1 MKVEDA
7 RIAPQ
12 HDGGER
18 RHDPAARAHRVQR
31 RGQIHCACREAE
43 PCVPRSGSSKHLS
56 LYAPYYGCPTACT
69 SLVGCPNWRA
79 AEEKMRSCMRSKLAN
94 HIAAL
99 RPEPRL
105 NSSALVQS
113 RLARARM
120 PLDSSCAA
128 PLNRSRFTLIPAA
141 AGGPGDPNQMLLEF
155 NRLATITGGGL
166 GGAVEDSYLVNVV
179 DVVEWIGSS
188 FDKRDHIILKMDI
201 EGAEHS
207 ILNAMVQKGLLQLI
221 DVLSL
226 ECHEPSGG
234 HHACEHLISAIGR
247 AAPKLQLIKE
257 GRQHNG
263 VDARS
268 VIEPEEQARRVKAC
282 DAIDPERF
290 SLSRREEPPHRRR
303 LLNMRHAPRAP
314 PPSSSAPSTAATVHI
329 LYCETRPGS
338 LLRSSL
344 ARAMFG
350 QRLEPL
356 LLKVPS
362 DDQPWAGT
370 AFDISEDGLVLSN
383 LCAGQKWAG
392 WFMKYSALNSWY
404 ANRTR
409 EGITATSNELVMV
422 IDSDMLMAHPAAL
435 SAAALEERFLLASN
449 NGKHRI
455 IFQADSHCWAEFGWS
470 HAEYKSQG
478 CSTDV
483 LRRWGEVAG
492 TGDADW
498 RCPRFL
504 NAGALMGYANDVHKL
519 VTRVFAMREENANAG
534 RDRFCFYEDRPKDH
548 PNDPFYRLSDNC
560 LNTHMLLRHQT
571 HAGNAWIGLD
581 YKEHLFAD
589 AGEALAPNDPRATE
603 RSRCGNVTCKIGE
616 QFLWRAGSAHADSFH
631 RLGQQQDRCGLHTS
645 GPVFIHFAG
654 PVKRQLMESFAILF
668 YNAPLVGGR
677 G

>member
-1 MKVEDA
+1 MQRLIMLKLIIPWPAPRALDVTFTSTCVNWGNTLRLFEDIEPNA
-7 RIAPQ
+7 TSAFDVYGFEANPLIQPFA
-12 HDGGER
+12 D
-18 RHDPAARAHRVQR
+18 AYVQWLNGDR
-31 RGQIHCACREAE
+31 TDEPE

-79 AEEKMRSCMRSKLAN
+79 AEDKMRSCMRSKLAN

-207 ILNAMVQKGLLQLI
+207 ILNAMVQGLLQLI

-247 AAPKLQLIKE
+247 AAPKLQLLKE

-314 PPSSSAPSTAATVHI
+314 PPSSSPPSTAATVHI

-392 WFMKYSALNSWY
+392 WFMKYSALNEWY

-409 EGITATSNELVMV
+409 DGITATSNELVMV
-422 IDSDMLMAHPAAL
+422 MIRICSWRIRLHFRRGARGALCSPRIMVSTASSFRRIRIAGQSSAGRTLSTSRRAAQQTCCDGGARSQALEMPIGGARAFSMPAL
-435 SAAALEERFLLASN
+435 S
-449 NGKHRI
+449 
-455 IFQADSHCWAEFGWS
+455 W
-470 HAEYKSQG
+470 
-478 CSTDV
+478 
-483 LRRWGEVAG
+483 
-492 TGDADW
+492 
-498 RCPRFL
+498 
-504 NAGALMGYANDVHKL
+504 
-519 VTRVFAMREENANAG
+519 AMRTTCTSSLHAFLRCAKRMPTPGETASAFMRTG
-534 RDRFCFYEDRPKDH
+534 RRITRMTPSIASPTIASIRIC
-548 PNDPFYRLSDNC
+548 S
-560 LNTHMLLRHQT
+560 
-571 HAGNAWIGLD
+571 
-581 YKEHLFAD
+581 
-589 AGEALAPNDPRATE
+589 
-603 RSRCGNVTCKIGE
+603 
-616 QFLWRAGSAHADSFH
+616 
-631 RLGQQQDRCGLHTS
+631 
-645 GPVFIHFAG
+645 
-654 PVKRQLMESFAILF
+654 
-668 YNAPLVGGR
+668 
-677 G
+677 